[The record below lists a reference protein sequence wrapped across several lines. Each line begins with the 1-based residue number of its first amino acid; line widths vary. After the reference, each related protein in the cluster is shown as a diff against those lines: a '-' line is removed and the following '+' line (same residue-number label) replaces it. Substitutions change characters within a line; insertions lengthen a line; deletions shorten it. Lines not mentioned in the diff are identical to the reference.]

1 MRAVSACSKYRPP
14 RRRYAGRLGT
24 RLRALAKILVETL
37 MKRRHFFLG
46 VGAAAGA
53 LVVGWGLMPVRQRQR
68 PRQPLPT
75 SAGQTAFGGWLKLG
89 ADGRVVVMVPKS
101 EMGQGVHTGLAMVL
115 AEELDADWA
124 SVSVEHPPIDKIY
137 NNLTTVVDGLPFHPD
152 YAGAVKKVAGWLTAK
167 TMRELGVMMT
177 GGSTSIKDLWL
188 PMREAGA
195 SARAMLVAA
204 AAQSWGV
211 PASEITVAQG
221 VISHASG
228 KSARLGEMAAAAGR
242 LALPQGLLLKQPAQ
256 FKLIGQPLPRLEAA
270 AKSRGQATFG
280 IDTVLPGML
289 YASVTMCPT
298 LGGKVTSFD
307 GAAAAS
313 MPGVKKV
320 LPVAGYHGGT
330 AGVAVVADRP
340 WRAQQALKAVNV
352 VWDEQVPAAAFNS
365 AEALTQ
371 LAHKLDSD
379 AGFAYYSTG
388 DAEAALKTAAKT
400 ISAEYSAPWLAHAA
414 LEPMNCTVQFKDGRA
429 RVWAPTQVPGL
440 ARRAA
445 ALALAIDESL
455 VDVQVQL
462 LGGGFGRRLDVDFVG
477 QAAAIAGAV
486 AAETGGAPVQTLW
499 SREQDTQ
506 HDFYRPAAVS
516 RFKAGLSASG
526 ELQAWDNRSAGQSV
540 VHQMLGRLFGLPGM
554 GPDKTTA
561 EGAYD
566 QPYEWPHARIGHAIV
581 ELPIPVGFWR
591 SVGHSHQAFFKESF
605 VDECA
610 HAAGADP
617 VAFRLAL
624 LKKHPRHA
632 AVLQRV
638 AQISGWSSPPAAAA
652 DGAKVAR
659 GVALHQ
665 SFGSIVA
672 QVAEV
677 SLNPD
682 PTAPQPLRVHRVFCT
697 VDCGVAV
704 NPNLIKQQ
712 MDSGIVFGLTAA
724 LFGDITVE
732 KGRVQQSNFHQ
743 MGMLRMADCP
753 AVVTEIMASTEHPEG
768 VGEPGTPPIA
778 PAVANAWF
786 ALSGQRLRSL
796 PLAVKGKTA

>member
-1 MRAVSACSKYRPP
+1 
-14 RRRYAGRLGT
+14 
-24 RLRALAKILVETL
+24 

-46 VGAAAGA
+46 LGAATGA
-53 LVVGWGLMPVRQRQR
+53 LVVGWGLMPVRQRQQ
-68 PRQPLPT
+68 PGTPLPT
-75 SAGQTAFGGWLKLG
+75 AAGETAFGGWLKIT
-89 ADGRVVVMVPKS
+89 ADDRVVVMVPKS

-115 AEELDADWA
+115 AEELDADWSRVA
-124 SVSVEHPPIDKIY
+124 VQHPPLDKIY
-137 NNLTTVVDGLPFHPD
+137 NNLATLVDGLPFHPD
-152 YAGAVKKVAGWLTAK
+152 DHGAVKKLAGWLAAK
-167 TMRELGVMMT
+167 AMREVGVMMT
-177 GGSTSIKDLWL
+177 GGSSSIKDLWL

-195 SARAMLVAA
+195 SARSMLVAA
-204 AAQSWGV
+204 AAQAWGV
-211 PASEITVAQG
+211 PAAEITVSQG
-221 VISHASG
+221 VIQHRSG
-228 KSARLGEMAAAAGR
+228 KTARLGEMAATAGR
-242 LALPQGLLLKQPAQ
+242 LPLPASVVLKQPAQ
-256 FKLIGQPLPRLEAA
+256 FKLIGQPLPRLETA

-289 YASVTMCPT
+289 YASVLMCPT
-298 LGGKVTSFD
+298 LGGKVAAFD
-307 GAAAAS
+307 GAAAARL
-313 MPGVKKV
+313 PGVKRV
-320 LPVAGYHGGT
+320 LQVDGYHGGT

-340 WRAQQALKAVNV
+340 WRAMQALKAVNV
-352 VWDEQVPAAAFNS
+352 TWDENVPAATFNS
-365 AEALTQ
+365 SEALVR
-371 LAHKLDSD
+371 LAQTLDTES
-379 AGFAYYSTG
+379 GFAYYKTG
-388 DAEAALKTAAKT
+388 GAEAALKTAAKT

-414 LEPMNCTVQFKDGRA
+414 LEPMNCTVQVKDGRA
-429 RVWAPTQVPGL
+429 QVWAPTQVPGL

-445 ALALAIDESL
+445 ARALGIDESL

-477 QAAAIAGAV
+477 QAAAIAGSV
-486 AAETGGAPVQTLW
+486 AAETKGAPVQTLW

-526 ELQAWDNRSAGQSV
+526 ELLAWDNRSAGQAI
-540 VHQMLGRLFGLPGM
+540 VHQVLGRLFGMPGA

-566 QPYEWPHARIGHAIV
+566 QPYEWPHARIGHSIV
-581 ELPIPVGFWR
+581 DLPMPVGFWR
-591 SVGHSHQAFFKESF
+591 AVGHSHQAFFKESF

-610 HAAGADP
+610 HAAGQDTM
-617 VAFRLAL
+617 AFRLAL
-624 LKKHPRHA
+624 LKKHPRHK

-638 AQISGWSSPPAAAA
+638 AQLSGWGSAPAAAA

-677 SLNPD
+677 SMNPN
-682 PTAPQPLRVHRVFCT
+682 PAAPHPIRVHRVYC
-697 VDCGVAV
+697 VIDCGVPV
-704 NPNLIKQQ
+704 NPNLIRQQ

-724 LFGDITVE
+724 LFGDITVD

-753 AVVTEIMASTEHPEG
+753 AVVTEIMLSAEHPEG

-786 ALSGQRLRSL
+786 ALTGQRLRTL
-796 PLAVKGKTA
+796 PLKAAPRTG